1 MELAD
6 KMSFPS
12 MAVTVDVN
20 VVFFN
25 SIAIKKKI
33 CYSPSNQQTK
43 FEVVIDLP
51 SPHFY
56 TFFVCTNCHPGNSIL
71 NHPIFLDHDTLTSQN
86 SLIFSK
92 FVDTAE
98 ISKP

>member
-25 SIAIKKKI
+25 SIAIQKKKKKI
-33 CYSPSNQQTK
+33 LHAVKTLSQLIGYHYI
-43 FEVVIDLP
+43 VI
-51 SPHFY
+51 
-56 TFFVCTNCHPGNSIL
+56 C
-71 NHPIFLDHDTLTSQN
+71 
-86 SLIFSK
+86 SLKST
-92 FVDTAE
+92 TA
-98 ISKP
+98 

>member
-25 SIAIKKKI
+25 SIAIKKKKKKK
-33 CYSPSNQQTK
+33 TM
-43 FEVVIDLP
+43 FGEV
-51 SPHFY
+51 
-56 TFFVCTNCHPGNSIL
+56 T
-71 NHPIFLDHDTLTSQN
+71 
-86 SLIFSK
+86 
-92 FVDTAE
+92 
-98 ISKP
+98 

>member
-25 SIAIKKKI
+25 SIAIKKNKKKKKKLKCVI
-33 CYSPSNQQTK
+33 FGIQWFRVEWKPSRQLVCPSEDSLEMSVT
-43 FEVVIDLP
+43 ISLLP
-51 SPHFY
+51 TIAATRS
-56 TFFVCTNCHPGNSIL
+56 
-71 NHPIFLDHDTLTSQN
+71 
-86 SLIFSK
+86 
-92 FVDTAE
+92 
-98 ISKP
+98 